1 MKNVHKL
8 TEGAVFLAIFAVLL
22 MITIYVPVIGAIVNF
37 VLPVPFMM
45 IAAKHARKDALLF
58 FIAAILISFITGT
71 IFAVPVTLLF
81 GLTGLVIGDFLR
93 EKKTRLETYIA
104 GSLAFLLA
112 TLGIYAVSV
121 LLMDINFVEESILVM
136 KESMA
141 MVKDMMAVMGQ
152 EGDELFEQLDA
163 GVEMIQ
169 TLIPT
174 LLIMSSFLTVFFLQ
188 LIAFPIMKRFG
199 VEISKSKPFRELSFP
214 KSILWYYLLAVIASL
229 LFQPQEGSYWF
240 LALVNLTYIL
250 QIFMVIQ
257 GFSLVFYY
265 SYKKGLPNA
274 FPIIAVVLSLLLP
287 ILLYIVRLLGIIDLG
302 FGLRQRVESR
312 DV

>member
-22 MITIYVPVIGAIVNF
+22 MITIYVPVIGAVVNF

-58 FIAAILISFITGT
+58 FVAAVLISFITGT

-93 EKKTRLETYIA
+93 EKKGRLETYIA

-112 TLGIYAVSV
+112 TLGIYAISV
-121 LLMDINFVEESILVM
+121 LFMDINFVEESILLM
-136 KESMA
+136 KESIAMA
-141 MVKDMMAVMGQ
+141 QDMMAAMGQ
-152 EGDELFEQLDA
+152 GGDELFEQLDA

-188 LIAFPIMKRFG
+188 LIAFPIIKRFG
-199 VEISKSKPFRELSFP
+199 VEVSKSKPFRELSFP
-214 KSILWYYLLAVIASL
+214 KSILWYYLLAIIASL
-229 LFQPQEGSYWF
+229 LLQPEEGSYWF

-257 GFSLVFYY
+257 GFSLIFYF
-265 SYKKGLPNA
+265 SYKKGLPKA
-274 FPIIAVVLSLLLP
+274 FPIIALVLSLLLP